1 MSKQVTDSINRMLQS
16 CVQECSKNNYEKALE
31 LADEALQKA
40 LNKKEAGMFHS
51 CLVMKGNLLEMM
63 SEEEEALDA
72 YDEAFQVSYTL
83 FLKFSDNE
91 QVQEDLIESLEF
103 IVSLHE
109 ESEDPYNAEMVCEA
123 NKDAFENILRIYSD
137 LLVKDDPDIL
147 SNYTKTASV
156 ILLCY
161 FMFDEAL
168 EHKELVLET
177 IDTFEQMLELDPE
190 DSFPLERAYDL
201 VKGYS
206 RICMGNEAIEEAIE
220 FMVRIREMFERYGSG
235 SVNVVLDQIRVSEFL
250 SMCHT
255 LLDEK
260 DRARENSEKASKL
273 REKLFRQ
280 HPDDPVVPLFVAH
293 AYLSLGEL
301 YMENS
306 AVYTPESSFNQ
317 ALESA
322 ERVFGLEFQDH
333 VEDYIKLFE
342 DMSVAFGL
350 VHDLENRIRCYQDEI
365 KLCEIMLG
373 KGVYDIEGLYL
384 SIATN
389 FHDIADVYYDMMDL
403 EQTQRYFEQG
413 MSVYEKLVELYPD
426 NMEYRFS
433 ITEIL
438 NSLGFTF
445 IDTDE
450 KKSAEFFNRA
460 LEIHDEV
467 LTLKGVESERDY
479 ADTLKGLGVLNKSA
493 GDYDK
498 ALLLL
503 DRAVNIVEKNLEDD
517 PADAE
522 YQLNLFR
529 LYRYLAEIH
538 YEMDE
543 QKVLAER
550 LFAKSLSVHSRILD
564 NLGFLD
570 YIGPAM
576 IQSVIHDGK
585 NYITEGK
592 PAFTALCFNF
602 ALEYCEKEFEKETIS
617 PEIVSP
623 SIDVLLNLFHFA
635 LRSSMTDQAVRMHE
649 RFFSLLEKAL
659 DYVFDDIDLLEDASR
674 TYSVFGTCCVEENE
688 LDLAQEAFE
697 RSIELLEEFKKESD
711 GHEYSF
717 VDEIN
722 TLDSYCKVLSKKGL
736 EEAAVIWQPL
746 LNERKQ
752 EYEQWREQFS

>member
-16 CVQECSKNNYEKALE
+16 CVQECSKDNYEKALE
-31 LADEALQKA
+31 LADKALQKA

-103 IVSLHE
+103 IVALHE
-109 ESEDPYNAEMVCEA
+109 GSEDPLQAEMVCEA
-123 NKDAFENILRIYSD
+123 NKTSFEDILRIYSD
-137 LLVKDDPDIL
+137 LFSSKGPDIL
-147 SNYTKTASV
+147 SNYVRTASV

-161 FMFDEAL
+161 FTFDEAL

-177 IDTFEQMLELDPE
+177 IDKFEQLLELDPE
-190 DSFPLERAYDL
+190 DNFPVERAYDV

-206 RICMGNEAIEEAIE
+206 RICMENEAIEEAIE
-220 FMVRIREMFERYGSG
+220 FMVRIRDMFERYGSG
-235 SVNVVLDQIRVSEFL
+235 SVNVILDQIRVSEFL

-273 REKLFRQ
+273 RENLFQQ
-280 HPDDPVVPLFVAH
+280 HPDDPEVPLFVAN
-293 AYLSLGEL
+293 AYLSIGEL

-306 AVYTPESSFNQ
+306 AVHIPDSSFNQ
-317 ALESA
+317 ALETA
-322 ERVFGLEFQDH
+322 ERVFGLDFQDH
-333 VEDYIKLFE
+333 VDAYIILFE
-342 DMSVAFGL
+342 NISSAFGL
-350 VHDLENRIRCYQDEI
+350 ADDPENRIRCYQDEI
-365 KLCEIMLG
+365 KLCEVMLE
-373 KGVYDIEGLYL
+373 KELYDLEDLYL
-384 SIATN
+384 SIATSTHN
-389 FHDIADVYYDMMDL
+389 IANVHYDMMDR
-403 EQTQRYFEQG
+403 EQAQTYFEQEI
-413 MSVYEKLVELYPD
+413 SVYEKLVELYPD

-438 NSLGFTF
+438 NSLGFIF

-479 ADTLKGLGVLNKSA
+479 VDTLKGLGVLNKSA

-517 PADAE
+517 TGDAE

-529 LYRYLAEIH
+529 LYRYLAETH

-564 NLGFLD
+564 NLGFLN

-576 IQSVIHDGK
+576 VESIIHDGK

-592 PAFTALCFNF
+592 PAFASLCFNF

-623 SIDVLLNLFHFA
+623 SIDVLLNIFHFA

-649 RFFSLLEKAL
+649 RFFSLLDKAL
-659 DYVFDDIDLLEDASR
+659 EYVFDDIDLLEDASR
-674 TYSVFGTCCVEENE
+674 TYSVFGTCCMEENE

-697 RSIELLEEFKKESD
+697 RSIKLLEEFKKESD

-736 EEAAVIWQPL
+736 EEAAGIWQAL
-746 LNERKQ
+746 LDEKKQ